1 MKFIYSKYFIYP
13 VFFATF
19 LAFYSI
25 SSNIFSSRN
34 DKFRLLEE
42 DGLEKFCKEN
52 DDIYNY
58 YYKSEKYEITEQDF
72 GKIDS
77 DSQIILDYINEDFAS
92 KYIFQ
97 YIWHTGKYV
106 FFLILLIIIIIL
118 TIYYSIAT
126 CIRCC
131 TESCCNFFNFECCK
145 NKCLKKTICILIP
158 FVYLIVFVL
167 AMFSIGS
174 AALTVQRFSGAIC
187 VGLQLV
193 DTFIEGDRRNVHPK
207 WGGVKIVSTVLG
219 DLGNLTSMNNQEMVN
234 NINNNKKRYSQKS
247 EEWIQYLKDS
257 YERNKDK
264 NFTIKNPKMKSTDT
278 EEEIAISPVHSV
290 KWGPYN
296 QSGTILSEI
305 YNSDVENAAQ
315 INHVIST
322 FEQYLYGF
330 LGCDYDEL
338 GNLICTEKSKV
349 SNLLNT
355 GAEIIDQIEEPMSNI
370 KTKVTTPVQNIYDQV
385 NSTVMGIFG
394 VVIAFVII
402 YCILVECLLS
412 VFCCTKKCKCVAGC
426 LKWVLCFIYYTS
438 IFIVIIGFVL
448 GIVIGVLGC
457 LVKNM
462 TQVIEYITSTENLNS
477 TKPMIFGKHKYLS
490 YLDVCLNGNGDM
502 AEELKLIDSFDSI
515 DNITDISD
523 DTETL
528 KNETNTTSPYI
539 DNYIDY
545 FKNLNKAYLNYP
557 YYNVDGNEV
566 TLFNVTERINE
577 INNYVSGEYSDNK
590 EDSCLINETWAT
602 ETTKEGYTYDNT
614 YPPASHDSHY
624 LIYLY
629 EDQLY
634 NNTVDFNTRYQNACP
649 TNNHPYTTV
658 SAASSK
664 FSALFKDIKDKIGSD
679 EFSKAYSD
687 DLNKLND
694 IFSQKNDYL
703 IKSLEYATYPIDRIE
718 NTVSKYISGKDNI
731 FSLLNC
737 KFVGENKLLLMHVLY
752 TSLGVYLDTFGIVT
766 VLFSLFIFVGII
778 FILIV
783 IKNSKLDTKGGADDL
798 DLETLDD
805 ILKGNDS
812 GEQLISSNAQN
823 QELMSY

>member
-58 YYKSEKYEITEQDF
+58 YYKSEKYEITEKDF

-77 DSQIILDYINEDFAS
+77 DSQIILDYINEDYDS

-118 TIYYSIAT
+118 TIYYSIAS

-145 NKCLKKTICILIP
+145 NKCFKKTICILIP

-167 AMFSIGS
+167 ALISIGY
-174 AALTVQRFSGAIC
+174 AALTVKRFSGTIC

-207 WGGVKIVSTVLG
+207 WAGVKIVSTVLE
-219 DLGNLTSMNNQEMVN
+219 DLGNLTSMNNQELVN
-234 NINNNKKRYSQKS
+234 NINNNKAQYSEKS

-264 NFTIKNPKMKSTDT
+264 NFTVKNPKMKTSDT
-278 EEEIAISPVHSV
+278 EEETAISPVHSV
-290 KWGPYN
+290 KWGPYD
-296 QSGTILSEI
+296 QSGTILNEI
-305 YNSDVENAAQ
+305 YDSDGENADQ

-322 FEQYLYGF
+322 FEEYLYGF
-330 LGCDYDEL
+330 LGCDYDEH
-338 GNLICTEKSKV
+338 GNLVCKENSKISSV
-349 SNLLNT
+349 LKT
-355 GAEIIDQIEEPMSNI
+355 GAEIIDKIEEPMSNI

-402 YCILVECLLS
+402 YCILIECLLS

-448 GIVIGVLGC
+448 GIVIGVLGS

-477 TKPMIFGKHKYLS
+477 TKPMIFGENEYLGH
-490 YLDVCLNGNGDM
+490 LDVCLNGDGDM
-502 AEELKLIDSFDSI
+502 AKKLELIKSFDDI

-523 DTETL
+523 DTEAL

-539 DNYIDY
+539 DYYIDY
-545 FKNLNKAYLNYP
+545 FKNLKQTYLNIP
-557 YYNVDGNEV
+557 YYNVEEN
-566 TLFNVTERINE
+566 LSPFNIEERINE
-577 INNYVSGEYSDNK
+577 INNYVSGEYSENK

-602 ETTKEGYTYDNT
+602 KTTKEGYTYDKT
-614 YPPASHDSHY
+614 YPNPTHDSRY

-629 EDQLY
+629 EDQLHDK
-634 NNTVDFNTRYQNACP
+634 VHFDTRYQEACP
-649 TNNHPYTTV
+649 TTGHPYTTV
-658 SAASSK
+658 SDASSK
-664 FSALFKDIKDKIGSD
+664 FSALFKEIKDKIESD

-687 DLNKLND
+687 DLNKLNE
-694 IFSQKNDYL
+694 IFSKKNDYL
-703 IKSLEYATYPIDRIE
+703 LKSLDYATYPINRIE
-718 NTVSKYISGKDNI
+718 STVNKYISGKDNI

-783 IKNSKLDTKGGADDL
+783 IKNSKLDTKGGADNL

>member
-1 MKFIYSKYFIYP
+1 MKFVYSKYFIYP
-13 VFFATF
+13 VFFLTF

-58 YYKSEKYEITEQDF
+58 YYKSEKYEITEKDF
-72 GKIDS
+72 GKIGGG
-77 DSQIILDYINEDFAS
+77 SQIILDFINENFQTE
-92 KYIFQ
+92 YIFK

-106 FFLILLIIIIIL
+106 FFLVLLIIILLL

-126 CIRCC
+126 CFRCC
-131 TESCCNFFNFECCK
+131 FECCCNFFNFECCK
-145 NKCLKKTICILIP
+145 NKCLKKTSCILIP
-158 FVYLIVFVL
+158 FIYLIVFVL
-167 AMFSIGS
+167 ACISISS
-174 AALTVQRFSGAIC
+174 AALTVQRFSGTIC

-219 DLGNLTSMNNQEMVN
+219 DLGNLTSMNNQELVD
-234 NINNNKKRYSQKS
+234 NINYNKRNYSEKS
-247 EEWIQYLKDS
+247 KEWLQYLQQS
-257 YERNKDK
+257 YEKNKDK
-264 NFTIKNPKMKSTDT
+264 NFTIKNPKMNPTDT
-278 EEEIAISPVHSV
+278 EEETAISPVHSV
-290 KWGPYN
+290 NWGPYDKP
-296 QSGTILSEI
+296 GTILSDI
-305 YNSDVENAAQ
+305 YNYDGENDDQ
-315 INHVIST
+315 INHVVSI
-322 FEQYLYGF
+322 FEKYLYGF
-330 LGCDYDEL
+330 LGCSSDEQ
-338 GNLICTEKSKV
+338 GNLICRNDSKV
-349 SNLLNT
+349 SSLLNK

-370 KTKVTTPVQNIYDQV
+370 KTKITTPVQNIYDQV

-394 VVIAFVII
+394 VVISFVII
-402 YCILVECLLS
+402 YCILIECLLS

-477 TKPMIFGKHKYLS
+477 TKPMIFGENEHLIL
-490 YLDVCLNGNGDM
+490 LDVCLNGDGDM
-502 AEELKLIDSFDSI
+502 AAKLDLIDSFESV

-523 DTETL
+523 DTEEL
-528 KNETNTTSPYI
+528 KNETNITSPYI
-539 DNYIDY
+539 DYYIDY
-545 FKNLNKAYLNYP
+545 FNNLKQNYLDIP
-557 YYNVDGNEV
+557 YYNVDEDMSP
-566 TLFNVTERINE
+566 FNLEERINE
-577 INNYVSGEYSDNK
+577 INNYVSGEYSENK

-602 ETTKEGYTYDNT
+602 ETTKGGYTYNNE
-614 YPPASHDSHY
+614 YPDPTHDSRY

-629 EDQLY
+629 EEELY
-634 NNTVDFNTRYQNACP
+634 NKVHFDTRYQSACP
-649 TNNHPYTTV
+649 TTGHPYTTV
-658 SAASSK
+658 SEASTK
-664 FSALFKDIKDKIGSD
+664 FSTFFKDIKDKIKSD
-679 EFSKAYSD
+679 EFSNAYRD
-687 DLNKLND
+687 DLNKLNE
-694 IFSQKNDYL
+694 IFSKKNEYL
-703 IKSLEYATYPIDRIE
+703 IKSLDYATYPINRIG
-718 NTVSKYISGKDNI
+718 NTVNKYISGKDNI

-737 KFVGENKLLLMHVLY
+737 KFVGENKLILMHVLY
-752 TSLGVYLDTFGIVT
+752 TSLGVYLDSFGIVT
-766 VLFSLFIFVGII
+766 CLFSLFIFVGII

-783 IKNSKLDTKGGADDL
+783 IKNSKLDTKGGADNL

-812 GEQLISSNAQN
+812 GEQLLSSNGKT
-823 QELMSY
+823 QELMNY

>member
-13 VFFATF
+13 VFFLTF

-77 DSQIILDYINEDFAS
+77 DSQIILDYINENFPT
-92 KYIFQ
+92 KYIFK
-97 YIWHTGKYV
+97 YVWHTGKYV
-106 FFLILLIIIIIL
+106 FFLILLIIILIL

-126 CIRCC
+126 CFRCC
-131 TESCCNFFNFECCK
+131 FECCCNFFNFECCK
-145 NKCLKKTICILIP
+145 NKCLKKISCILIP
-158 FVYLIVFVL
+158 FIYLIVFVL
-167 AMFSIGS
+167 ACLSIGS
-174 AALTVQRFSGAIC
+174 AALTVQRFSATIC

-207 WGGVKIVSTVLG
+207 WGGVKIVSTVLR
-219 DLGNLTSMNNQEMVN
+219 DLGNLTSMNNNQEVVA
-234 NINNNKKRYSQKS
+234 NINYNKRNYSEKS
-247 EEWIQYLKDS
+247 KEWIQYLKDS

-264 NFTIKNPKMKSTDT
+264 NFTIKNPKMNPTDT
-278 EEEIAISPVHSV
+278 EEDTAISPDYSV
-290 KWGPYN
+290 NWGPYDKP
-296 QSGTILSEI
+296 GTILSEI
-305 YNSDVENAAQ
+305 YNYDGENDAQ

-330 LGCDYDEL
+330 LGCDSDEH
-338 GNLICTEKSKV
+338 GNLICTTDSKI
-349 SNLLNT
+349 SSLLKK
-355 GAEIIDQIEEPMSNI
+355 GSQIIDQIEEPMSNI

-394 VVIAFVII
+394 VVIGFVII
-402 YCILVECLLS
+402 YCILIECLLS

-448 GIVIGVLGC
+448 GIVIGFLGC
-457 LVKNM
+457 LVKDM

-477 TKPMIFGKHKYLS
+477 PKPMIFGEGKFVS
-490 YLDVCLNGNGDM
+490 YLDVCLNGDGDM
-502 AEELKLIDSFDSI
+502 AAKLELIDSFDSV
-515 DNITDISD
+515 DNITEISD
-523 DTETL
+523 DTEEL
-528 KNETNTTSPYI
+528 KNETNITSPCIVY
-539 DNYIDY
+539 YKEY
-545 FKNLNKAYLNYP
+545 FKNLKQNYLDIP
-557 YYNVDGNEV
+557 YYNVDGDMTPYNIE
-566 TLFNVTERINE
+566 ERINE
-577 INNYVSGEYSDNK
+577 INNYVSGEYSENK

-602 ETTKEGYTYDNT
+602 NTTKEGYTYNKD
-614 YPPASHDSHY
+614 YPAPTRDSRY

-629 EDQLY
+629 EDKLHEKV
-634 NNTVDFNTRYQNACP
+634 NFNTRYQNACP
-649 TNNHPYTTV
+649 TTGHPYTSV
-658 SAASSK
+658 SDASAK
-664 FSALFKDIKDKIGSD
+664 FSALFEDIKDKIESD

-687 DLNKLND
+687 DLDKLNQ
-694 IFSQKNDYL
+694 IFSEKNNYL
-703 IKSLEYATYPIDRIE
+703 INSLDYATYPINRIE
-718 NTVSKYISGKDNI
+718 GTVNKYISGKDNI

-766 VLFSLFIFVGII
+766 CLFSFFIFVGII

-805 ILKGNDS
+805 ILKGNTS
-812 GEQLISSNAQN
+812 GEQLLSSTGQN